1 MSRASDTLSTYHTS
15 VLELLLPR
23 EGVAAVD
30 LRPAGDAGKH
40 LVASRLTRRVPIQI
54 LDEQRPR
61 ADQTHVT
68 AHHVPELRQL
78 IETQC
83 AQHAAERG
91 EPLGIRLELS
101 RTVPLERHRAELVEP
116 ERSCAK
122 PRPLLGE
129 DHRAAERRGD
139 AKRYERDDRHRDGE
153 RRHREHEVQQALAA
167 SPIKGARRAAFA
179 PHDFAASS
187 RSPNLFDP
195 VGAEAGR
202 AR

>member
-1 MSRASDTLSTYHTS
+1 MHA
-15 VLELLLPR
+15 P
-23 EGVAAVD
+23 
-30 LRPAGDAGKH
+30 
-40 LVASRLTRRVPIQI
+40 
-54 LDEQRPR
+54 
-61 ADQTHVT
+61 
-68 AHHVPELRQL
+68 VPELRQL

-83 AQHAAERG
+83 VQHAAERG

-116 ERSCAK
+116 ERSSAK

-129 DHRAAERRGD
+129 DHRAAERH
-139 AKRYERDDRHRDGE
+139 ERDDRHRDGE

-167 SPIKGARRAAFA
+167 TAIEGARRAAFA
-179 PHDFAASS
+179 PHDFAPSS
-187 RSPNLFDP
+187 GSANLFDP